1 MLVDDLTVSG
11 LLRVLREMQADK
23 LTCDQINE
31 ISGED
36 LSTLVQNLSDISDK
50 LSTIQS
56 TIDQCETDA
65 STFKTGIADAIKG
78 VDSTATVTGNSSLP
92 DFTSGIQNIV
102 PNVTSDATA
111 AAGHILSGKTAYVNG
126 NKVTGTMNN
135 YSGVETPRGS
145 TANITSV
152 VKECN
157 IDVGGY
163 YGVVSF
169 HPCFTGYI
177 DTNTVINQVVYG
189 LNPNVIK
196 AGQLIGAYGGSG
208 DSAITGT
215 FTSDATATDDLIASG
230 YTAYVNGSKVTGSLP
245 QLGGG
250 VFGDHGSST
259 SFDNSPITW
268 GGSNDYVGAF
278 DYPLYGYFPNG
289 THRVHIPNLL
299 PNNIKAGVKV
309 GGKNGYITGTF
320 TSDATAAASHILG
333 GKTAYVNGSKVTG
346 AMTNFGSGVY
356 QGGDCGIYNNTNF
369 CISTGRSGYIDKAW
383 IYMPFSNVANT
394 LGITAST
401 IAKGYTIC
409 GVTGTFTSDANAAAW
424 QILSGK
430 TAYVNGSKV
439 TGTMNN
445 YEGVVTHIDYSRI
458 ANNRV
463 EFACAA
469 GYHGCYWAGNS
480 YEYMTYDEVLNLIG
494 CSADKIVSG
503 KSVLNRAGTGA
514 NGYNCRTWTYTA
526 PVGTGSSGS
535 AFTLLGGSKTL
546 SSSSWINAA
555 SSSHNSYY
563 NGQIDDLR
571 GKINSSSFAVCKI
584 SGVDH
589 EIRRSNGYASGSTN
603 ASYRYFH
610 DIAIFANTYSD
621 SGNWTVIAGGS
632 GVSSSISNNTKYY
645 PIIYGYWADANK
657 DGGSSSGGS
666 FQDIVFCINTQG
678 AVEVAFRAD
687 RTNVLSFKGALKFEF
702 WVFYK

>member
-50 LSTIQS
+50 LSTIQN

-78 VDSTATVTGNSSLP
+78 VDSTATVTGDSSLP
-92 DFTSGIQNIV
+92 DFTSGIQNIL

-126 NKVTGTMNN
+126 NKVTGTIASKAAAT
-135 YSGVETPRGS
+135 YTPG
-145 TANITSV
+145 TS
-152 VKECN
+152 
-157 IDVGGY
+157 
-163 YGVVSF
+163 
-169 HPCFTGYI
+169 
-177 DTNTVINQVVYG
+177 NQ
-189 LNPNVIK
+189 IIA
-196 AGQLIGAYGGSG
+196 AGQYLSGAQTIAG
-208 DSAITGT
+208 DADLVAGNIKKGVNIFGVTGT
-215 FTSDATATDDLIASG
+215 FTSDATATASLIAS
-230 YTAYVNGSKVTGSLP
+230 
-245 QLGGG
+245 
-250 VFGDHGSST
+250 
-259 SFDNSPITW
+259 
-268 GGSNDYVGAF
+268 
-278 DYPLYGYFPNG
+278 
-289 THRVHIPNLL
+289 
-299 PNNIKAGVKV
+299 
-309 GGKNGYITGTF
+309 
-320 TSDATAAASHILG
+320 
-333 GKTAYVNGSKVTG
+333 GKTAYVNGNKVTG
-346 AMTNFGSGVY
+346 TLAYYDSEQPAHHIGQYNGGLYLYAPNNGTVDGWEPCIITRSIYTPLSNLGNASTSNVLSGSTFTSSAGVNVAGTMTNFGSGVY

-409 GVTGTFTSDANAAAW
+409 GVTGTFTSDATATAGH
-424 QILSGK
+424 ILSGK

-445 YEGVVTHIDYSRI
+445 YTGVVTHIDYSRI

-526 PVGTGSSGS
+526 AVGGSSG
-535 AFTLLGGSKTL
+535 FTLLGGSKTL

-555 SSSHNSYY
+555 SSTHNSYY

-589 EIRRSNGYASGSTN
+589 EIRRTNGYASGSTN

-621 SGNWTVIAGGS
+621 SGNWTVLAGGA
-632 GVSSSISNNTKYY
+632 GVSSSISSSTKYY

-666 FQDIVFCINTQG
+666 FQDIVFCIDTQG